1 MQMDKA
7 HALELLVAVMTHH
20 GAEETTLER
29 VIPRAEARAGI
40 AHLKQINEEQM
51 NKLLVELASEGG
63 RVQQAAEMIAS
74 WRIGLTDMHA
84 A

>member
-20 GAEETTLER
+20 GAEENTLER
-29 VIPRAEARAGI
+29 VMPRAQARAGL
-40 AHLKQINEEQM
+40 AHLERINEEQM
-51 NKLLVELASEGG
+51 NRLLTELASEGG
-63 RVQQAAEMIAS
+63 RVQQAAELIAS
-74 WRIGLTDMHA
+74 WRIGLTDLHA